1 MRGQE
6 KEVKVPQQ
14 YIIPFFSNKIIIT
27 WEEGLYDTDLPS
39 F

>member
-14 YIIPFFSNKIIIT
+14 YIIPFFPNKIIIT
-27 WEEGLYDTDLPS
+27 WKEGLYDTDLPS